1 MSNMSPNTPALLEMR
16 DVSIRFGAVQ
26 ALDNVQ
32 LTVRAG
38 EIHTVMGEN
47 GAGKSTLLKV
57 LTGVY
62 KPDSGTI
69 RLDGRTITPRSAADA
84 QRLGVSMVYQEV
96 NLIPYLSVAENI
108 CLGRKRGIAGFVSY
122 RAMRKRATA
131 ALDRL
136 GLKLDVDKP
145 VASYSIAVQQMVAI
159 ARALDVDAQVLVL
172 DEPTSSLDPD
182 EVGRLYEVMRRLRD
196 SGMGLIFVTHFLDQ
210 VFEVSDRIT
219 VLRNGQYIG
228 EWDAAELTRES
239 LVGQMLGREIKK
251 VEAVARE
258 TEEKR
263 EAEAGKAAKLPLLE
277 AKDIGRAGS
286 VSQLHFAFES
296 GQTTG
301 FAGLLGSGR
310 TEAGRLIFGADKA
323 TRGQWLYEGKPV
335 KINSPRKA
343 MKLGFGFCSED
354 RKTEGIIP
362 DLSVR
367 ENIVLALQARRGWW
381 KPVSRAKQKALADEY
396 IKALRIATP
405 DGEKAVRYLSGG
417 NQQKAILARWLA
429 ANPRLLVVDEPTRGI
444 DVGAKAEIE
453 ALINRLR
460 NDGMAVVFI
469 SSELDETLRVSEQ
482 LVVMRDRK
490 HAETLHGDDINEG
503 RVMKA
508 MAGATN

>member
-1 MSNMSPNTPALLEMR
+1 MR
-16 DVSIRFGAVQ
+16 DISIRFGAVQ
-26 ALDNVQ
+26 ALDGVQ
-32 LTVRAG
+32 LTVRSG
-38 EIHTVMGEN
+38 EIHTLMGEN

-62 KPDSGTI
+62 KPDAGEI
-69 RLDGRTITPRSAADA
+69 RLDGEAIHPKSAADA

-108 CLGRKRGIAGFVSY
+108 CLGRKRGVRGLVSY
-122 RAMRKRATA
+122 GAMRRRAEK

-136 GLKLDVDKP
+136 GLKIDTDKP

-159 ARALDVDAQVLVL
+159 ARALDVDAKVLVL
-172 DEPTSSLDPD
+172 DEPTSSLDPG
-182 EVGRLYEVMRRLRD
+182 EVQRLYEVMRRLRNA
-196 SGMGLIFVTHFLDQ
+196 GLGLVFVTHFLDQ

-219 VLRNGQYIG
+219 VLRNGKYIG
-228 EWDAAELTRES
+228 EWDAAELTRET
-239 LVGQMLGREIKK
+239 LVGHMLGREIKK
-251 VEAVARE
+251 VEAVERE
-258 TEEKR
+258 TETAR
-263 EAEAGKAAKLPLLE
+263 AAADAVENSESTTLLE
-277 AKDIGRAGS
+277 ARQVGRSGS
-286 VSQLHFAFES
+286 VDNLHFALRS

-310 TEAGRLIFGADKA
+310 TEAGRLIFGADKT
-323 TRGQWLYEGKPV
+323 TRGQWMFEGRPT

-343 MKLGFGFCSED
+343 MSLGIGFCSED

-362 DLSVR
+362 DLTVR
-367 ENIVLALQARRGWW
+367 ENIILALQTRRGWW
-381 KPVSRAKQKALADEY
+381 KPLGRAKQRLLADEY

-405 DGEKAVRYLSGG
+405 DSEKAVRFLSGG
-417 NQQKAILARWLA
+417 NQQKVILARWLA

-490 HAETLHGDDINEG
+490 HAETLRGEDINEA

-508 MAGATN
+508 MAGGV